1 LHPGEWIAY
10 SPRRIIPLRRSR
22 RAFVE
27 VDMWTPTREPFP
39 VLAISGYLAFTAAT
53 MLAVIASEA
62 ASNRPAVGLLAVS
75 LPALAAWLYIESI
88 GWVGSELASRIVH
101 RAIVSV
107 ALGFSLAG
115 FLTVIWSFS
124 RLAVFAIVLETSVWY
139 LAISGLS
146 YLREEPDSRR

>member
-1 LHPGEWIAY
+1 
-10 SPRRIIPLRRSR
+10 
-22 RAFVE
+22 VE

-88 GWVGSELASRIVH
+88 GWAGPELASRIV
-101 RAIVSV
+101 
-107 ALGFSLAG
+107 GESLSDQARQSRMVDR
-115 FLTVIWSFS
+115 FLDDLEAQNS
-124 RLAVFAIVLETSVWY
+124 RVVQ
-139 LAISGLS
+139 
-146 YLREEPDSRR
+146 

>member
-1 LHPGEWIAY
+1 
-10 SPRRIIPLRRSR
+10 
-22 RAFVE
+22 
-27 VDMWTPTREPFP
+27 MWAPTRESFP
-39 VLAISGYLAFTAAT
+39 ILAISGHLAFTAAT
-53 MLAVIASEA
+53 MLAVVASDA
-62 ASNRPAVGLLAVS
+62 QSTRPAAVGLLAVS

-88 GWVGSELASRIVH
+88 GWVGPELASRIVH

-124 RLAVFAIVLETSVWY
+124 RLAVFAIVLEASVWY
-139 LAISGLS
+139 LMISGLS

>member
-1 LHPGEWIAY
+1 
-10 SPRRIIPLRRSR
+10 
-22 RAFVE
+22 
-27 VDMWTPTREPFP
+27 MWTPTREPFP

-62 ASNRPAVGLLAVS
+62 QPTRPAVGLLAVS
-75 LPALAAWLYIESI
+75 LPALAAWLYIDSI
-88 GWVGSELASRIVH
+88 GWVGPELASRIVR
-101 RAIVSV
+101 RAVISV

-124 RLAVFAIVLETSVWY
+124 RLAVFAIVLEASVWY

>member
-1 LHPGEWIAY
+1 
-10 SPRRIIPLRRSR
+10 
-22 RAFVE
+22 
-27 VDMWTPTREPFP
+27 MWAPTRESFP

-53 MLAVIASEA
+53 MLAVVASEA
-62 ASNRPAVGLLAVS
+62 QSPRAAVGLLAVS
-75 LPALAAWLYIESI
+75 LPALAAWLYIEST
-88 GWVGSELASRIVH
+88 GWVGPELASRIV
-101 RAIVSV
+101 RRTVVAV

-124 RLAVFAIVLETSVWY
+124 RLAVFAIVLEASVWY

>member
-1 LHPGEWIAY
+1 MTAVG
-10 SPRRIIPLRRSR
+10 RSR

-27 VDMWTPTREPFP
+27 VDMWAPTREPFP

-88 GWVGSELASRIVH
+88 GWAGPELASPIVH
-101 RAIVSV
+101 PPALPVAPRFTLPAFLSV
-107 ALGFSLAG
+107 
-115 FLTVIWSFS
+115 IC
-124 RLAVFAIVLETSVWY
+124 
-139 LAISGLS
+139 
-146 YLREEPDSRR
+146 

>member
-1 LHPGEWIAY
+1 
-10 SPRRIIPLRRSR
+10 
-22 RAFVE
+22 
-27 VDMWTPTREPFP
+27 MWTPTREPFP

-88 GWVGSELASRIVH
+88 GWVGPELASRIVH
-101 RAIVSV
+101 RAIVSM

-124 RLAVFAIVLETSVWY
+124 RLAAFAIVLEASVWY

-146 YLREEPDSRR
+146 YLREEPDSRQ

>member
-75 LPALAAWLYIESI
+75 LPALAAWLYIEST
-88 GWVGSELASRIVH
+88 GWVGTELASRIVH
-101 RAIVSV
+101 RPIVSV

-124 RLAVFAIVLETSVWY
+124 RLAVFAIVLEASVWY

-146 YLREEPDSRR
+146 YLREEPDSRQ

>member
-1 LHPGEWIAY
+1 
-10 SPRRIIPLRRSR
+10 
-22 RAFVE
+22 
-27 VDMWTPTREPFP
+27 MWAPTRESFP

-53 MLAVIASEA
+53 MLAVVAS
-62 ASNRPAVGLLAVS
+62 ASTRPAAVGLLAVS
-75 LPALAAWLYIESI
+75 LPALVAWLYIEST
-88 GWVGSELASRIVH
+88 GWVGPELASRIVR
-101 RAIVSV
+101 RAVVSM

-124 RLAVFAIVLETSVWY
+124 RLAVFAIVLEASVLY

>member
-1 LHPGEWIAY
+1 
-10 SPRRIIPLRRSR
+10 
-22 RAFVE
+22 
-27 VDMWTPTREPFP
+27 
-39 VLAISGYLAFTAAT
+39 
-53 MLAVIASEA
+53 
-62 ASNRPAVGLLAVS
+62 
-75 LPALAAWLYIESI
+75 
-88 GWVGSELASRIVH
+88 
-101 RAIVSV
+101 V

>member
-88 GWVGSELASRIVH
+88 GWVGPELASRIVH

-107 ALGFSLAG
+107 ALGLSLAG

-124 RLAVFAIVLETSVWY
+124 RLAAFAIVLEASVWY

-146 YLREEPDSRR
+146 YLREEPDSRQ

>member
-1 LHPGEWIAY
+1 
-10 SPRRIIPLRRSR
+10 
-22 RAFVE
+22 
-27 VDMWTPTREPFP
+27 MWAPTRESFP

-53 MLAVIASEA
+53 MLAVVAS
-62 ASNRPAVGLLAVS
+62 ASTRPAAVGLLAVS
-75 LPALAAWLYIESI
+75 LPALVAWLYIEST
-88 GWVGSELASRIVH
+88 GWVGPELASRIVR
-101 RAIVSV
+101 RAVVSM

-124 RLAVFAIVLETSVWY
+124 RLAVFAIVLEASVFY

>member
-1 LHPGEWIAY
+1 
-10 SPRRIIPLRRSR
+10 
-22 RAFVE
+22 
-27 VDMWTPTREPFP
+27 MWTPTREPFP

-75 LPALAAWLYIESI
+75 LPALAAWLYIEST
-88 GWVGSELASRIVH
+88 GWVGTELASRIVR
-101 RAIVSV
+101 RAVVSV

-124 RLAVFAIVLETSVWY
+124 RLAAFAIVLEASVWY

>member
-1 LHPGEWIAY
+1 MTAVG
-10 SPRRIIPLRRSR
+10 RSR

-27 VDMWTPTREPFP
+27 VAMWAPTREPFP
-39 VLAISGYLAFTAAT
+39 VLASSGYLAFTAAT

-88 GWVGSELASRIVH
+88 GWAGPELASRIVH
-101 RAIVSV
+101 RAVVSV

-124 RLAVFAIVLETSVWY
+124 RLGGFGIAPVPPVWCRGSSG
-139 LAISGLS
+139 LAI
-146 YLREEPDSRR
+146 RTAR

>member
-1 LHPGEWIAY
+1 
-10 SPRRIIPLRRSR
+10 
-22 RAFVE
+22 
-27 VDMWTPTREPFP
+27 MWAPTRDSFP
-39 VLAISGYLAFTAAT
+39 VLAISGHLAFTAAT

-75 LPALAAWLYIESI
+75 LPALAAWLYIEST
-88 GWVGSELASRIVH
+88 GWVGTELASRIV
-101 RAIVSV
+101 RRTVVAV

-124 RLAVFAIVLETSVWY
+124 RLAVFAIVLEASVWY

-146 YLREEPDSRR
+146 YLREEPDSRQ